1 MPSKSKSQ
9 MRFMQLLAHNP
20 ELAKA
25 KGVPVEVAK
34 EYVAADKKANAE
46 GKRHL
51 PEHVSKV
58 K

>member
-9 MRFMQLLAHNP
+9 MRFMQMLAHDP

-25 KGVPVEVAK
+25 KGIPLEVAK
-34 EYVAADKKANAE
+34 EYVAADKKVNAE

-51 PEHVSKV
+51 PEHVSKE